1 MKQNKITTIFANKG
15 SGKTILATALAA
27 AQDKPTIIISPI
39 KNSIPT
45 HFRDKINAKE
55 LDEDFWGGVAYIYY
69 IYNAKDLEELLSS
82 LMELEGI
89 CIVID
94 EIDFY
99 YKNLLDKELE
109 LYKLINYG
117 RHKQIDLI
125 VMSRR
130 LQDTPKAL
138 VSQTDV
144 FFVGRIGRSFTDFEY
159 VRKTLDKEIAES
171 AQYLEIGSFIRVDI
185 VENNPTL
192 IKLPL
197 KVVEILNK
205 GL

>member
-1 MKQNKITTIFANKG
+1 M
-15 SGKTILATALAA
+15 LATALSL
-27 AQDKPTIIISPI
+27 AQDKPCIIVSPI

-45 HFRDKINAKE
+45 HFRDKVNCSE
-55 LDEDFWGGVAYIYY
+55 LDDDFNGGITYIYY
-69 IYNAKDLEELLSS
+69 LTSVKDLEELISS
-82 LMELEGI
+82 VMQMNNI
-89 CIVID
+89 CLVID

-117 RHKQIDLI
+117 RHKEIDLI

-144 FFVGRIGRSFTDFEY
+144 FFVGRIGRSFTDYEY
-159 VRKTLDKEIAES
+159 IRKTLDKDVADS
-171 AQYLEIGSFIRVDI
+171 AQFLDIGSFIRVDI
-185 VENNPTL
+185 TNDNPTL
-192 IKLPL
+192 IKLPQKL
-197 KVVEILNK
+197 VNSLQK
-205 GL
+205 GMQ